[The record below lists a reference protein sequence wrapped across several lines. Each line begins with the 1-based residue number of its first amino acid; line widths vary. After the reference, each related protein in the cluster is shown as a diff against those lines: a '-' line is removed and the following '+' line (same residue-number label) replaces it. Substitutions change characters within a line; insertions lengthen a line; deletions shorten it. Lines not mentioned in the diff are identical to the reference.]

1 MSLCKRPTPVVA
13 PPTVLLNLVLILP
26 GAIAAFSCPT
36 VQVFEG
42 RRLVFDTTHDHANQ
56 VGVAGV
62 APAHSCVC
70 RRARPLTGGDAVC
83 HDWQE
88 SWDGT
93 GWLHLRVNVCVCG
106 DVQVRVLSKVSDVSR
121 STNRGSA
128 ASGELHRLVAR

>member
-62 APAHSCVC
+62 APARSGVPSCAPADGW
-70 RRARPLTGGDAVC
+70 RRGVPRRRRSLGMAPGGC
-83 HDWQE
+83 I
-88 SWDGT
+88 
-93 GWLHLRVNVCVCG
+93 
-106 DVQVRVLSKVSDVSR
+106 
-121 STNRGSA
+121 
-128 ASGELHRLVAR
+128 